1 MTEKWNFK
9 FYLLLIYL
17 YLHLSSH
24 MLLGDAFQIAQFSIY
39 EQFLYMVTFMPWLA
53 ADNAQGTSVSRGISS
68 NQSPRLIDMAHSED

>member
-53 ADNAQGTSVSRGISS
+53 ADNAQGTSASRGISS